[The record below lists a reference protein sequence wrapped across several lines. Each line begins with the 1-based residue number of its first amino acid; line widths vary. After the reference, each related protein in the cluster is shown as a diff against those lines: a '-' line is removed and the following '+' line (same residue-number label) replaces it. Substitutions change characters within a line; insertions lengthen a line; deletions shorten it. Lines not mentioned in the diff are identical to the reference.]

1 MLSFLE
7 TIVNFFEMLW
17 DFVVNLVES
26 LVTLLEVIA
35 EAILLPPVLTGYVP
49 AIIGASISA
58 VVGIA
63 VAKLF
68 LGRS

>member
-26 LVTLLEVIA
+26 LVTLLGVIA
-35 EAILLPPVLTGYVP
+35 EAILLPPVLIGYVP

-63 VAKLF
+63 VAKLI
-68 LGRS
+68 LGRT